1 MIIWLFFEISHHV
14 AIGSSPQL
22 EFGRYGLKCTFCL
35 MENLDSFLFFQ
46 ILEFFNHLIIGEVIQ
61 GQESNED
68 MMMNTTLFFLS
79 ILFLFQ
85 SFFVIDVSFDLLSRF
100 LLQGGKLFRTLY

>member
-68 MMMNTTLFFLS
+68 MMMNTTLFFFKYFIS
-79 ILFLFQ
+79 I
-85 SFFVIDVSFDLLSRF
+85 SIFFCH
-100 LLQGGKLFRTLY
+100 